1 MDDERFDD
9 STREVA
15 GATGRRAAIL
25 TFGAA
30 AAALLTAHD
39 LADAEAKRGRRGRKG
54 KQGKRGKRGRRG
66 RRGRSGPP
74 GIGDSVDVAG
84 NVASLPV
91 VSVIG
96 DQATSVASCDGGA
109 VLLGCGLDV
118 FTNGVGTTPAA
129 ALDNTV
135 SDVVPDADA
144 ATCTATLTRTGLVS
158 GQITAAAQIQA
169 YAMCSA

>member
-30 AAALLTAHD
+30 ALLTAYD

-96 DQATSVASCDGGA
+96 DQATSVASCDGGS
-109 VLLGCGLDV
+109 VLLGCGLYV
-118 FTNGVGTTPAA
+118 CTNGVGTTPAA

-144 ATCTATLTRTGLVS
+144 ATCTATLTRTGLIS

-169 YAMCSA
+169 YAICSA

>member
-39 LADAEAKRGRRGRKG
+39 LADAEARRRGRRG

-66 RRGRSGPP
+66 RQGRSGPP

-169 YAMCSA
+169 YAICSA

>member
-1 MDDERFDD
+1 MDDDRFDD
-9 STREVA
+9 ATREDA

-96 DQATSVASCDGGA
+96 DQATSVASCDGGS

-144 ATCTATLTRTGLVS
+144 ATCTATLTRTGLIS

-169 YAMCSA
+169 YAICSA

>member
-1 MDDERFDD
+1 
-9 STREVA
+9 
-15 GATGRRAAIL
+15 
-25 TFGAA
+25 
-30 AAALLTAHD
+30 
-39 LADAEAKRGRRGRKG
+39 
-54 KQGKRGKRGRRG
+54 
-66 RRGRSGPP
+66 
-74 GIGDSVDVAG
+74 VAG

-144 ATCTATLTRTGLVS
+144 ATCTATLTRTGLIS

-169 YAMCSA
+169 YAICSA

>member
-169 YAMCSA
+169 YAICSA

>member
-30 AAALLTAHD
+30 AAALLTAYD

-54 KQGKRGKRGRRG
+54 KQGKRGKRGRSG

-96 DQATSVASCDGGA
+96 DQATSVASCDGGS

-144 ATCTATLTRTGLVS
+144 ATCTATLTRTGLIS

-169 YAMCSA
+169 YAICSA

>member
-144 ATCTATLTRTGLVS
+144 ATCTATLTRTGLIS

-169 YAMCSA
+169 YAICSA